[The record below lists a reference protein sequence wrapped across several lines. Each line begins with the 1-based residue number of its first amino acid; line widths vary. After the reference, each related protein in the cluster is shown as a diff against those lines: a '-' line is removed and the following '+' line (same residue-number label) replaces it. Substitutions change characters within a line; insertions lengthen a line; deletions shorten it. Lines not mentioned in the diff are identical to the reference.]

1 MGIPLAFFHNLG
13 YLHCSRDL
21 LKIIRNG
28 TANFSGDMC
37 NTLWLIISGPYTL
50 FTVKFVITST
60 ISSSVQRMS
69 LIELPVLDSKSGNKT
84 CSSSIPEIQL
94 KYLLKRSHFSLSSY
108 TILASISSTIF

>member
-1 MGIPLAFFHNLG
+1 MGITLAFFHNLG

-28 TANFSGDMC
+28 TAIFSGDTC
-37 NTLWLIISGPYTL
+37 NILWLIISGPDAL
-50 FTVKFVITST
+50 FTAKFVITST

-84 CSSSIPEIQL
+84 FSSSIPEIQL

-108 TILASISSTIF
+108 TVLASISSTIF